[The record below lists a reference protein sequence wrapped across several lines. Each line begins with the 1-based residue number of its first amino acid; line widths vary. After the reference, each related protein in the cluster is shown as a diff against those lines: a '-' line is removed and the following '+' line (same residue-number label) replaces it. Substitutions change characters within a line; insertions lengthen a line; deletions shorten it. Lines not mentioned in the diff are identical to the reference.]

1 MEIAWSVDGVRC
13 GLEVEPRVTVLDGL
27 REHLGVVS
35 VKKGCDHGQCGA
47 CTALVDGR
55 RVLTCLLLAVA
66 ADGAE
71 IITAAGLGVVGP
83 AAGGPGAGGPAG
95 GGRGAAEPGPGA
107 AEPGGAASGVGGSAA
122 GPGAGGAAAESGTG
136 RLAGSGTSE
145 SAGAG
150 TGPGGSAGA
159 AAGDSGGR
167 DARSVDGEPT
177 WEVVPGSGGAGA
189 TGLVAAPGRPPA
201 GREVHPV
208 AQAFLEH
215 DAFQCGYCTPGQ
227 VCSAVGMLAEA
238 ADGRP
243 SHATA
248 DVAAGFEELDD
259 AEIRERMSGNL
270 CRCGAYVNIVAAI
283 RDAARREGSR

>member
-71 IITAAGLGVVGP
+71 ITTAAGLGAVGP
-83 AAGGPGAGGPAG
+83 AAGGPGAGEPGA
-95 GGRGAAEPGPGA
+95 GRGAAE
-107 AEPGGAASGVGGSAA
+107 S
-122 GPGAGGAAAESGTG
+122 GPGAGGGAPGGDGPATAGPGTGEPAAEAGTG
-136 RLAGSGTSE
+136 RLAGSGTAE
-145 SAGAG
+145 VAEAG

-159 AAGDSGGR
+159 AAGASGGR

-177 WEVVPGSGGAGA
+177 WEVVPGPGGAGA

-201 GREVHPV
+201 EREVHPV

-243 SHATA
+243 SHVTA